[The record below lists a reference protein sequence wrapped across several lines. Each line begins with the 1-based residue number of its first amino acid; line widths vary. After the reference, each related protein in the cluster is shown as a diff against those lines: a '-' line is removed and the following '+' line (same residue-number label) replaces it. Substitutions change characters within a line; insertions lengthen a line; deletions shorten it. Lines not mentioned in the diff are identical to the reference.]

1 MEVLSDGHLQADPE
15 AKLAA
20 FHSVISARTGQDSYE
35 ATSGAHDDLVMALG
49 VAIWRAERPSQGRW
63 NRPGKA
69 RDSIR

>member
-1 MEVLSDGHLQADPE
+1 LEVLSDGHLRADPE

-20 FHSVISARTGQDSYE
+20 FCSVISARTGQDSYE

-49 VAIWRAERPSQGRW
+49 VAIWTASQGRW